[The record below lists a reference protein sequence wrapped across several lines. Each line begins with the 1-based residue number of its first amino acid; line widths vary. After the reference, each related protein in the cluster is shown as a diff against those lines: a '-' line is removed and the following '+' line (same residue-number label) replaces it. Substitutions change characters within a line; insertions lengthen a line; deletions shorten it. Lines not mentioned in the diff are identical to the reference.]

1 MQRRSFLAVA
11 GSSIVVLSAGC
22 SSVVSTVQQR
32 NYEFGIYNGSR
43 DSHSFRVRIGNDLDG
58 YFQEETFEM
67 AGTTADENVPVE
79 EIPSRINLKIDSST
93 ERTFPWPASTNE
105 LGNIASKA
113 DIWYEPTLE
122 QDVFIQ
128 EG

>member
-1 MQRRSFLAVA
+1 MQRRSFLAAA
-11 GSSIVVLSAGC
+11 GSSFAVLSAGC

-43 DSHSFRVRIGNDLDG
+43 ESHSFIVRIGNDLEG

-67 AGTTADENVPVE
+67 DGTTADENVPVE
-79 EIPSRINLKIDSST
+79 EIPSRIHLEIDSSA
-93 ERTFPWPASTNE
+93 ERTLPWPASTNE
-105 LGNIASKA
+105 LGSIASKA

-122 QDVFIQ
+122 QDVFVQ